1 MFKNRDIICFFGDS
15 ITANGTWIAEIYQ
28 YLRTKYKIKCFNCGN
43 AGASAYKAVDYLH
56 SNCLNY
62 NPDFVV
68 TMFGINDIVHW
79 LYSEKNKDFP
89 NRQQTLDYYFNLH
102 VEKYE
107 QLIKEIKE
115 NGAEIIMCLPV
126 PYDEISN
133 FDSENLF
140 CQARLDEAIEHQK
153 RIAQKYGCHIV
164 DFRNKIMPYL
174 PEKILYNDDRVHPND
189 LGHHYMAQIFLNEI
203 GEKDTLD
210 FDTPFVYEEW
220 NKIRHDAERKYKP
233 IDYVEFCDIYE
244 YWVKNL
250 TNEEKKQVVRERL
263 EKYEDKTQYIPSS
276 YQKYIDNIDIRQ
288 RLVGDVV
295 KLTIF

>member
-1 MFKNRDIICFFGDS
+1 M
-15 ITANGTWIAEIYQ
+15 
-28 YLRTKYKIKCFNCGN
+28 IK
-43 AGASAYKAVDYLH
+43 A
-56 SNCLNY
+56 
-62 NPDFVV
+62 
-68 TMFGINDIVHW
+68 
-79 LYSEKNKDFP
+79 
-89 NRQQTLDYYFNLH
+89 
-102 VEKYE
+102 
-107 QLIKEIKE
+107 IKE

-133 FDSENLF
+133 FDSENLK

-153 RIAQKYGCHIV
+153 RIAQKYCCYIV
-164 DFRNKIMPYL
+164 DFRNAIMPHL
-174 PEKILYNDDRVHPND
+174 HNVQLYNDDRVHPND
-189 LGHHYMAQIFLNEI
+189 LGHHYMAQIFLNQI

-210 FDTPFVYEEW
+210 FDTPFIYEEW
-220 NKIRHDAERKYKP
+220 NRLRHDAEKKYKP

-250 TNEEKKQVVRERL
+250 TNEEKKKVVKERL

-288 RLVGDVV
+288 RLIGEVV